1 MSYNSWSI
9 QSRIQEHL
17 GRYEFV
23 EGKSAKFWECLKDG
37 DNPGKFATRW
47 GAIKLTKTRHNTKN
61 DMDSYEAAKKI
72 AEKLNKGYRL
82 VANSQDVMD
91 ARFAEEDSVALRK
104 NTVAVKA
111 PAAPVTEVEVVE
123 EAAPAPPARR
133 RL

>member
-1 MSYNSWSI
+1 MSYSSWQI
-9 QSRIQEHL
+9 QGRIDEFL

-37 DNPGKFATRW
+37 DNPGQFATRW

-61 DMDSYEAAKKI
+61 DMSRMEAANKI

-82 VANSQDVMD
+82 VSNSQDVMD
-91 ARFAEEDSVALRK
+91 ARFAEEDAVALRK
-104 NTVAVKA
+104 NTVTAGAKTPDPVVK
-111 PAAPVTEVEVVE
+111 EVVE
-123 EAAPAPPARR
+123 ETPPPPPARR